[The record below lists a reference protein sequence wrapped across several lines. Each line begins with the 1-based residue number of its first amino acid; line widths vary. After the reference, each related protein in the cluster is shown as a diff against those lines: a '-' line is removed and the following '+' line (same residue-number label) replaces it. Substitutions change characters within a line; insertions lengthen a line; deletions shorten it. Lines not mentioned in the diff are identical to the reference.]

1 MDEGLDELVIETGVL
16 LFDKQYNNQ
25 RVYEDTLSRMN
36 LGDSFVL
43 VDPYG
48 HKVRAIRMTARRNG
62 WNITS
67 RKITN
72 DGNYRIWLTEKD
84 GKTWT

>member
-1 MDEGLDELVIETGVL
+1 MDEGLDELVIETSVL

-72 DGNYRIWLTEKD
+72 DGEYRVWLTERD
-84 GKTWT
+84 GKAWT